1 MDDVHNLASGTD
13 REVAEWRTTLNNHSN
28 MLNGMSE
35 QIDER
40 FTKVDKRF
48 DKVEAEMRDGFAKV
62 DQNFAKV
69 DQNFAKVETKFK
81 LLQQG
86 QDRITKLLTRHL
98 GEPDEETRAGDA
110 DE

>member
-13 REVAEWRTTLNNHSN
+13 REVAEWRTTLNNHTN

-48 DKVEAEMRDGFAKV
+48 D
-62 DQNFAKV
+62 KV

-110 DE
+110 GE

>member
-69 DQNFAKVETKFK
+69 ETKFK